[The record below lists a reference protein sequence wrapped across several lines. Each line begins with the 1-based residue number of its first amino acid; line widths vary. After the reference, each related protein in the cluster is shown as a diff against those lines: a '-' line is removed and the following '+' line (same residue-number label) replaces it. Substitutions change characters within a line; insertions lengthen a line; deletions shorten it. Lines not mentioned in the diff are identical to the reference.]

1 MIDSDAQKVLE
12 AVLFSSSTVLTAKN
26 LATVIGNLTPGRVS
40 ELVAALNSE
49 YEQTNRSF
57 RIVEVAGGYQMRTL
71 PLYRTWVQ
79 KSEPL
84 KPVRL
89 SQPAMETLA
98 IVAYRQPA
106 TRATIEHLRGV
117 DCSHGLRML
126 LERRLIRISGKD
138 QSPGRPILYAT
149 TREFLSL
156 FNLND
161 LRDMPTLED
170 FDLKP
175 PVEGTA
181 PAPAQQ
187 TVGLDGVPLDE
198 APPREPGVRREAG

>member
-26 LATVIGNLTPGRVS
+26 LATVIGNLTPARVS
-40 ELVAALNSE
+40 EWVEALNTE
-49 YEQTNRSF
+49 YEQTSRSF

-71 PLYRTWVQ
+71 PLYRTWVR

-89 SQPAMETLA
+89 TQPAMETLA
-98 IVAYRQPA
+98 IVAYRQPV

-117 DCSHGLRML
+117 DCSHGLRAL

-138 QSPGRPILYAT
+138 QSPGRPILYGT

-161 LRDMPTLED
+161 LRELPTLED

-175 PVEGTA
+175 PVQGA
-181 PAPAQQ
+181 AAGPAQQ
-187 TVGLDGVPLDE
+187 TVPLDDAPLDE
-198 APPREPGVRREAG
+198 VPPPAPDLQRVAG

>member
-40 ELVAALNSE
+40 ELVAALNTE
-49 YEQTNRSF
+49 YEQTSRSF
-57 RIVEVAGGYQMRTL
+57 RIVEVAGGFQLRTL
-71 PLYRTWVQ
+71 ALYRTWVQ

-89 SQPAMETLA
+89 TQPAMETLA
-98 IVAYRQPA
+98 IVAYRQPV
-106 TRATIEHLRGV
+106 TRATVENLRGV
-117 DCSHGLRML
+117 DCSHGLRTL

-161 LRDMPTLED
+161 LREMPTLED

-175 PVEGTA
+175 PVQAAEPG
-181 PAPAQQ
+181 PAQQ
-187 TVGLDGVPLDE
+187 TVPLDDVPLDDVS
-198 APPREPGVRREAG
+198 PPEPDLRRVAG

>member
-12 AVLFSSSTVLTAKN
+12 AVLFSTSTVLTAKN
-26 LATVIGNLTPGRVS
+26 LAQVVGGLTPARIS
-40 ELVAALNSE
+40 ELVDALNRD
-49 YEQTNRSF
+49 YEQTSRTF
-57 RIVEVAGGYQMRTL
+57 RIVEVAGGFQMRTL

-98 IVAYRQPA
+98 IVAFRQPV

-117 DCSHGLRML
+117 DCAHGLRTL
-126 LERRLIRISGKD
+126 LERRLIRIAGKD

-156 FNLND
+156 FNLAD
-161 LRDMPTLED
+161 LRDLPTLEE

-175 PVEGTA
+175 PVSAQPG
-181 PAPAQQ
+181 PAQQ
-187 TVGLDGVPLDE
+187 KVPLDE
-198 APPREPGVRREAG
+198 APPAEADPQREAG

>member
-26 LATVIGNLTPGRVS
+26 LATVIGNLTPARVS
-40 ELVAALNSE
+40 EWVEALNTE
-49 YEQTNRSF
+49 YEQTSRSF

-71 PLYRTWVQ
+71 PLYRTWVR

-89 SQPAMETLA
+89 TQPAMETLA
-98 IVAYRQPA
+98 IVAYRQPV

-117 DCSHGLRML
+117 DCSHGLRAL

-138 QSPGRPILYAT
+138 PSPGRPILYAT

-161 LRDMPTLED
+161 LRELPTLED

-175 PVEGTA
+175 PVQGA
-181 PAPAQQ
+181 AAGPAQQ
-187 TVGLDGVPLDE
+187 TVPLDDVPPP
-198 APPREPGVRREAG
+198 APDLQRVAG

>member
-1 MIDSDAQKVLE
+1 MIDSDAQRVLE

-40 ELVAALNSE
+40 ELAEALNRE

-57 RIVEVAGGYQMRTL
+57 RIVEVAGGYQLRTL
-71 PLYRTWVQ
+71 PLYRTWVR

-89 SQPAMETLA
+89 TQPAMETLA
-98 IVAYRQPA
+98 IVAYRQPV
-106 TRATIEHLRGV
+106 TRAAIEHLRGV
-117 DCSHGLRML
+117 DCSHGLRAL

-138 QSPGRPILYAT
+138 QSPGRPILYGT

-161 LRDMPTLED
+161 LRELPTLED

-175 PVEGTA
+175 PA
-181 PAPAQQ
+181 PQAEPGPAQQ
-187 TVGLDGVPLDE
+187 TVPLDE
-198 APPREPGVRREAG
+198 VPPPEPALQREAG